1 MSSNGLRDAAG
12 AIGSLY
18 GQDALNDTIIEAM
31 PHAAFGPFHPIGYKR
46 QPCAPFLLQ
55 QSN

>member
-12 AIGSLY
+12 AIGRLH
-18 GQDALNDTIIEAM
+18 GQDALDDAIIEAL
-31 PHAAFGPFHPIGYKR
+31 PDAAFGPFHPIGYKR